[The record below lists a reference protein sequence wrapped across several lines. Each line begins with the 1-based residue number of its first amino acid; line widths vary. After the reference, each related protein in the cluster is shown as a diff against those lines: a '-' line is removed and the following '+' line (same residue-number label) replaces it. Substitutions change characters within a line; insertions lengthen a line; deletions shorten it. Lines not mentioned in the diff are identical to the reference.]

1 MPAALQIST
10 SLPTPLPTPSRRP
23 NGQVPLSAVSPR
35 SVPPSHSHHSV
46 PKEHHI
52 ANASSTHRQ
61 QLYSSAESSANDLA
75 IHRRPSVDMISEE
88 PRNGWNDPNGQSDWD
103 AMDITSPRSE
113 VPSGY
118 HGHPMDIQTSPM
130 AQEHPSRP
138 AMDHVITGHDATAQ
152 SPGNKLGKFGSL
164 GFKKTSKWG
173 LGGMFGNGDKGQT
186 LPPVDEMQI
195 AASSSST
202 PSLKRTQSSSTDSR
216 SLSEMS
222 PIQDNPVQ
230 HMDPKKVKKE
240 AERVQREAEKQRRVM
255 AEKRQREQAQAV
267 MQKRQML
274 SGNDEDILWRQG
286 APGTQLPGSRLEV
299 GRAKSKRGNS
309 PGPIRQNQG
318 QGNGGISTTT
328 VSAAAGRFGGS
339 VPASSWKD
347 ERFAKA
353 RRRDLDD
360 DHSMSSSDMH
370 SLGRMSS
377 ISFASVDSDPGP
389 SVLRNRPSIF
399 GINRM
404 QSTSSLRT
412 GTASFDDFPSSARS
426 SNSFSV
432 GESLAHDFSSR
443 ANVDGQSLSGTI
455 SPPPM
460 QMLSL
465 SPNSSWL
472 NHPHSPSEKSI
483 SLRRDNHPTF
493 IPMPPPLPQHPSDI
507 STVGPH
513 SPYDGGSISSLPSSP
528 GINPM
533 FKVVSHTLYS

>member
-1 MPAALQIST
+1 
-10 SLPTPLPTPSRRP
+10 
-23 NGQVPLSAVSPR
+23 
-35 SVPPSHSHHSV
+35 
-46 PKEHHI
+46 
-52 ANASSTHRQ
+52 
-61 QLYSSAESSANDLA
+61 
-75 IHRRPSVDMISEE
+75 MISEE
-88 PRNGWNDPNGQSDWD
+88 PRNGWQDSNGANDWD
-103 AMDITSPRSE
+103 VMDITSPRSDM
-113 VPSGY
+113 PSGY
-118 HGHPMDIQTSPM
+118 PGHPMDIQTSPM

-138 AMDHVITGHDATAQ
+138 AIDHVITGHEAAAQ

-173 LGGMFGNGDKGQT
+173 LGGMFGNGDKSQT

-230 HMDPKKVKKE
+230 QTDPKKIKKD
-240 AERVQREAEKQRRVM
+240 AERVQRDAEKQRRAL

-267 MQKRQML
+267 MQKRQIL
-274 SGNDEDILWRQG
+274 SHNDEDILWKRG
-286 APGTQLPGSRLEV
+286 APGSQLSGSRLEV
-299 GRAKSKRGNS
+299 GRAKSKRGKS

-318 QGNGGISTTT
+318 QGTGGISTTT
-328 VSAAAGRFGGS
+328 LNAAAGRFGGS

-360 DHSMSSSDMH
+360 DHSMSSSDVR
-370 SLGRMSS
+370 SSRMSA

-389 SVLRNRPSIF
+389 SVIRNRPSIF

-404 QSTSSLRT
+404 QSATSLRT

-443 ANVDGQSLSGTI
+443 ANVDGQPLSGTI

-465 SPNSSWL
+465 SPNSSW
-472 NHPHSPSEKSI
+472 HPHSPSEKSI
-483 SLRRDNHPTF
+483 SLRRENHPTF
-493 IPMPPPLPQHPSDI
+493 IPMPPPLPQYPSDI
-507 STVGPH
+507 NTVRPH
-513 SPYDGGSISSLPSSP
+513 SPCDDGSLSNIPSSP

-533 FKVVSHTLYS
+533 FKVVSSPILFIESRLTDPQI